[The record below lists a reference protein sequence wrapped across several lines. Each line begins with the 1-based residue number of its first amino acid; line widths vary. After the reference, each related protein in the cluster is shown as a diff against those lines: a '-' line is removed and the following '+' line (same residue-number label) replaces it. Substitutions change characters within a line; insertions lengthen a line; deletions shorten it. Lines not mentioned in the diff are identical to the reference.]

1 MCDHSPVRYLL
12 LAVAILALTALAWPE
27 DDHVLV
33 NHFAPD
39 VMQRY
44 WDEAVGVGR

>member
-1 MCDHSPVRYLL
+1 MMRYVL
-12 LAVAILALTALAWPE
+12 AILAILAMTALAWPT

-33 NHFAPD
+33 NHFDPD
-39 VMQRY
+39 LMQRY